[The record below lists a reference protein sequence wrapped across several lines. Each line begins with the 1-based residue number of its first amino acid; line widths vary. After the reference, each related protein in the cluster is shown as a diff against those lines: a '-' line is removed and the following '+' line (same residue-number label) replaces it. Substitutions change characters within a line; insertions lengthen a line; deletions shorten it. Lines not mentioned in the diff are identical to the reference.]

1 MRANKT
7 LVCKYH
13 TTNKRY
19 VWLKSRILKRAT
31 LKNKTSQANAIFSNN
46 ETSPVFRAFLL
57 LSLKTEHSFQV
68 WDVF

>member
-1 MRANKT
+1 M
-7 LVCKYH
+7 
-13 TTNKRY
+13 
-19 VWLKSRILKRAT
+19 